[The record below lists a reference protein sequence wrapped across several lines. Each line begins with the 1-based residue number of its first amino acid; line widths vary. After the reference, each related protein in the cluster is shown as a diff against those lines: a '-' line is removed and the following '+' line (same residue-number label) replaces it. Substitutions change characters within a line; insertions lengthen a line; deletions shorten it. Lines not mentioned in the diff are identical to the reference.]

1 MLLLYAKLLSI
12 TSNSSAGGRGFL
24 KRPDFPLLQRQGIP
38 AHQHP
43 FPQGF
48 SLCCSLPMSQ
58 MEMVTEWH
66 LRKDAVEFLSLFMVR
81 QRALM
86 DMAHNLKRRPELG
99 DKLGGLV

>member
-1 MLLLYAKLLSI
+1 
-12 TSNSSAGGRGFL
+12 
-24 KRPDFPLLQRQGIP
+24 
-38 AHQHP
+38 
-43 FPQGF
+43 
-48 SLCCSLPMSQ
+48 MSQ